1 MSTENNVNISFKNL
15 VKIFLKEWGC
25 FIPTL
30 LYIISL
36 FFSIQTKIAKF
47 IIVVILII
55 INIIFIFWGKK
66 VISRLIQHK
75 MLD

>member
-36 FFSIQTKIAKF
+36 FFSIQTKIAKLY
-47 IIVVILII
+47 IEVLV
-55 INIIFIFWGKK
+55 
-66 VISRLIQHK
+66 
-75 MLD
+75 

>member
-1 MSTENNVNISFKNL
+1 MSTENNVNIGFKNL

-25 FIPTL
+25 FIPTI

-36 FFSIQTKIAKF
+36 FFPIQSKIVNF

-55 INIIFIFWGKK
+55 INIIFIYWGKK
-66 VISRLIQHK
+66 DRSKFKTLK
-75 MLD
+75 